1 MSLTTFSLWI
11 NKTQGGSRGK
21 SEAGEEAQPS
31 RDQPVTL
38 RLGEEDHS
46 QIRTGKKKQGRWG
59 EERGKDQSWKTKS
72 QVARGVADF
81 RVCAS
86 HVACDSMQG
95 LTRSARGTDGP
106 TQQYL
111 CMHVCAFRLHAF
123 LNMIC
128 SSTYWPLQVKEENCS
143 CNLIIYHKLP
153 AKHNSPST
161 PTHRC
166 RYTPVHIKRSA
177 HTEVAVYWLQDWL
190 LPVES
195 SVMWHMVQTQN
206 MSLGSYKQKH
216 PACFCSCGMWVE
228 KKTYVWTLPQRR
240 CHNVLE
246 PKVILKLFVW
256 SPNPKTMN

>member
-1 MSLTTFSLWI
+1 MWGRWGGTTLTWSSGDTEIRW
-11 NKTQGGSRGK
+11 RGTE
-21 SEAGEEAQPS
+21 S
-31 RDQPVTL
+31 DQN
-38 RLGEEDHS
+38 RKKK
-46 QIRTGKKKQGRWG
+46 KKKQGRWG

-128 SSTYWPLQVKEENCS
+128 SSAYWPLQVKGENCS

-153 AKHNSPST
+153 AKDQHNSPST
-161 PTHRC
+161 PTQRC
-166 RYTPVHIKRSA
+166 RYTLVHINRPHGGDCILA
-177 HTEVAVYWLQDWL
+177 AGLAAACRELCYVTYGANIEHVIVIMQTE
-190 LPVES
+190 
-195 SVMWHMVQTQN
+195 T
-206 MSLGSYKQKH
+206 LGVL
-216 PACFCSCGMWVE
+216 CSCGTWV
-228 KKTYVWTLPQRR
+228 
-240 CHNVLE
+240 
-246 PKVILKLFVW
+246 
-256 SPNPKTMN
+256 